1 MLKIKYHTSFKKDY
15 KKAIKRGVDVNE
27 VNKVIN
33 MLANEILLPA
43 QYKDH
48 ALNGEY
54 TGYRECH
61 VQNDLLLVYKIE
73 KNILTLTLAY
83 IGTHSDL
90 F

>member
-15 KKAIKRGVDVNE
+15 RKALKRGIDVNE

-33 MLANEILLPA
+33 MLANEVALPA

-48 ALNGEY
+48 ALKGNY
-54 TGYRECH
+54 IGYRECH
-61 VQNDLLLVYKIE
+61 VQNDWLLVYKIE

-83 IGTHSDL
+83 MGTHSDL

>member
-15 KKAIKRGVDVNE
+15 KKALKRGIDVNE

-33 MLANEILLPA
+33 MLANEIPLPA

-48 ALNGEY
+48 ALKGNY
-54 TGYRECH
+54 IGYRECH
-61 VQNDLLLVYKIE
+61 VQNDWLLIYRIE

-83 IGTHSDL
+83 MGTHSDL